1 MLKRF
6 VIKVTPFFLM
16 IYICNA
22 TFAQISSAGSSS
34 FANDS
39 TFRRA
44 PVVDSSY
51 LNRDIFELITRQA
64 INGSVVKI
72 KQSQDIV
79 TSMQNHIA
87 NASQKRINGYR
98 IRIFFDNKQDARVK
112 SESISQ
118 SFAESY
124 PWVGVYRTYD
134 APYFKVTVGDLR
146 SKSDAMKMLKRLQ
159 GSFPSAF
166 IVRENINFPP
176 L

>member
-6 VIKVTPFFLM
+6 VIKVVLFFLL
-16 IYICNA
+16 INICNTA
-22 TFAQISSAGSSS
+22 FSQVSSTGGSS
-34 FANDS
+34 FTTDT

-44 PVVDSSY
+44 PVIDSSY
-51 LNRDIFELITRQA
+51 LNKDIFELIARQA
-64 INGSVVKI
+64 LNGSVVKL

-87 NASQKRINGYR
+87 NSSQKKINGYR

-112 SESISQ
+112 SENIRQ
-118 SFAESY
+118 SFTESF
-124 PWVGVYRTYD
+124 PGVGVYWTYD

-159 GSFPSAF
+159 GSYPSAF
-166 IVRENINFPP
+166 IVREHINFPP

>member
-6 VIKVTPFFLM
+6 VIKWGLSLLM

-22 TFAQISSAGSSS
+22 AFAQVTFMNSSS
-34 FANDS
+34 NEVDT

-51 LNRDIFELITRQA
+51 LNKDIFELIARQA
-64 INGSVVKI
+64 LNGSVVKI

-87 NASQKRINGYR
+87 NASQKKINGYR
-98 IRIFFDNKQDARVK
+98 IRIFFDNKQDARIK
-112 SESISQ
+112 SENIRQ
-118 SFAESY
+118 SFSQNY
-124 PWVGVYRTYD
+124 PGVGVYWTYD

-146 SKSDAMKMLKRLQ
+146 SKSDAMKMLRRLQ
-159 GSFPSAF
+159 GSYQSAF
-166 IVRENINFPP
+166 IVREHINFPP